1 MCGGVCGVCGVLG
14 AGGRLGDV
22 DACGVCV
29 GGGWRCVAGVAP
41 VRRLYIMRVFGG
53 GGVCVCVAG
62 RRLGD
67 APVKVRTP
75 ISPGR
80 CVWWWWGGVW
90 QGGAWATAVYSA
102 CLWWW
107 WYGGCVAGRRLGD
120 IDVFGEE
127 EGHVGGDP
135 PGPRTGAEN
144 RFETRFDSHFETRL
158 DRERVRK
165 MRLKRALIGI
175 SVKEIIRFD
184 QLYFFDQNAWT
195 NDADARRNRLDWPDQ
210 D

>member
-1 MCGGVCGVCGVLG
+1 MRH
-14 AGGRLGDV
+14 GGR
-22 DACGVCV
+22 AVCV
-29 GGGWRCVAGVAP
+29 
-41 VRRLYIMRVFGG
+41 
-53 GGVCVCVAG
+53 
-62 RRLGD
+62 
-67 APVKVRTP
+67 
-75 ISPGR
+75 
-80 CVWWWWGGVW
+80 WGGR
-90 QGGAWATAVYSA
+90 GGAWATAVYSA

-107 WYGGCVAGRRLGD
+107 CGVCVVVCVCGVCVGGAGGRLGD
-120 IDVFGEE
+120 VDVFGEE